1 VKVGASVE
9 LRHLAPEEAI
19 LSHATIHHF
28 PTHHLPLTTY
38 NLQLTTYSYHLALE
52 DAIELPAA
60 RDDDG
65 RNLLG
70 HTEAD
75 PSIVQGN
82 ERRLG
87 VEGSV
92 REQVGRSVG

>member
-28 PTHHLPLTTY
+28 PTHHSPLTTY
-38 NLQLTTYSYHLALE
+38 HIALE

>member
-1 VKVGASVE
+1 MLPFTTSP
-9 LRHLAPEEAI
+9 L
-19 LSHATIHHF
+19 T
-28 PTHHLPLTTY
+28 TYHLPLTTY
-38 NLQLTTYSYHLALE
+38 NLQLTTNSYHLALE

-70 HTEAD
+70 YTEAD

-87 VEGSV
+87 VEGSTV
-92 REQVGRSVG
+92 REQVGRSIG